1 MEVTNDDLMELEAQR
16 KDKEGKKEEVTEE
29 RKRFT
34 LQGTAGGFS
43 VFEEALLTFEPQ
55 DPNVDW
61 YTKVA
66 AAIHSAVYCCLVVCD
81 RKKRAATQTPLNHF
95 LKRVGR
101 TESSKEPEPGPSA
114 SGMSETTACPPS
126 PIADDPSALPSPTP
140 SPFSRQ

>member
-29 RKRFT
+29 LKRFT
-34 LQGTAGGFS
+34 LQGIAGGCS
-43 VFEEALLTFEPQ
+43 VFEEALLIFEPQ

-66 AAIHSAVYCCLVVCD
+66 AAIHNAVYCCLVIYD
-81 RKKRAATQTPLNHF
+81 RKKRAATQTSLNHF

-101 TESSKEPEPGPSA
+101 TESSKEPEPVPSA
-114 SGMSETTACPPS
+114 SGMSETTACSSS

-140 SPFSRQ
+140 SPSSGQ